1 VRVEFAP
8 LTDQHKHGSNT
19 AHIAQGIHNQLMR
32 ILITGM
38 SGFAGSHLADL
49 LLKETH
55 WNLIGVSRNATG
67 DRNSS
72 RVQWWQLDLAD
83 ADGVNRLIKT
93 ERPDVIVHLAA
104 QSAVPASWKD
114 PWATYQDNI
123 LSQLNLFRGVL
134 ETKITPRMLIV
145 SSNEVYGRPNSVEEL
160 PYREDHPLRPNN
172 PYAVSKAAQDLMAL
186 QYHISHGLDVIVARP
201 FNHVGPS
208 QNIKFVMADFAHQ
221 IAQIE
226 LGLREPVMRLGNMA
240 AQRDFTD
247 VRDVAR
253 AYLALIKGG
262 DGGQVYNVCSSTPRS
277 IQSVLDMMLSLS
289 TAHIAQDT
297 DPAKFRPVDTPISF
311 GDYAKLKRA
320 TGWEPHVAFEQTVSD
335 LLNHWR
341 NVVKA
346 NKQL

>member
-1 VRVEFAP
+1 
-8 LTDQHKHGSNT
+8 
-19 AHIAQGIHNQLMR
+19 MR

-55 WNLIGVSRNATG
+55 WSLTGVARNANG

-83 ADGVNRLIKT
+83 ADGVTRLMKT

-104 QSAVPASWKD
+104 QSSVPASWKD

-123 LSQLNLFRGVL
+123 LCQLNLFRAII
-134 ETKITPRMLIV
+134 ETKLTPRILII
-145 SSNEVYGRPNSVEEL
+145 SSNEVYGRPTTPAEL

-172 PYAVSKAAQDLMAL
+172 PYAVSKATQDLMAL
-186 QYHISHGLDVIVARP
+186 QYHISHGLDVIVARS

-208 QNIKFVMADFAHQ
+208 QNAKFVMADFAHQ

-226 LGLREPVMRLGNMA
+226 QGLCEPAMHLGNMA

-247 VRDVAR
+247 VRDVAH

-262 DGGQVYNVCSSTPRS
+262 DGGQVYNVCSGTPRS
-277 IQSVLDMMLSLS
+277 IQSVLDLMLSLS
-289 TAHIAQDT
+289 TVHITQDN

-311 GDYAKLKRA
+311 GDYAKLKA
-320 TGWEPHVAFEQTVSD
+320 TTGWEPQIKFEQTVMD
-335 LLNHWR
+335 LLDHWR
-341 NVVKA
+341 SVVKA
-346 NKQL
+346 NK